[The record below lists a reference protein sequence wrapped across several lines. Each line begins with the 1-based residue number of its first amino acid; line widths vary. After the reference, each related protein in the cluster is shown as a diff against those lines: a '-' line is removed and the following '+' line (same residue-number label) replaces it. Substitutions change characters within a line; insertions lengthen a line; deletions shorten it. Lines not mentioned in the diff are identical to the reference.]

1 MKLNKWTIGLAA
13 VGLVS
18 LPTMSQ
24 ADEKWSSV
32 NTALSSTII
41 SGYINT
47 AAQWNLGTGNANNP
61 GYAFGGAGKADG
73 FNLNVAKVTI
83 EKPLDAADQWA
94 AGYKA
99 DFILGPDAVTLA
111 TGTGLKQAYVQLRAP
126 LGNGLDLKMGV
137 FDTIVG
143 YEVFDS
149 GNNPN
154 YTRSYGYTIEPT
166 THEGLLASY
175 QFNDIVGASVG
186 IANTHGPLIGGRA
199 NPPKAESYKT
209 YMGSVTLTAPESLGF
224 LKGSTLYMGAINGFL
239 APALPGGNN
248 GPGVEQNLYV
258 GATVNTPVTG
268 LKAGISYDYA
278 GRSAQTLAVGGTGS
292 PTLNTIYRNA
302 VGIYTSYQATEK
314 LSLHGRG
321 EYVTQ
326 SKANLNGAVNNV
338 TVAGLPSKI
347 LAYTATVQY
356 DLWKNVLSRFE
367 LRWDHQADGTGKAYG
382 GDPRGTSTPSRRNA
396 YMAAVNIIY
405 KF

>member
-1 MKLNKWTIGLAA
+1 MKLNKWTLGLAA
-13 VGLVS
+13 VGLVT
-18 LPTMSQ
+18 LPTMSR
-24 ADEKWSSV
+24 ADEKWSAV

-73 FNLNVAKVTI
+73 FNLNVANVTI

-99 DFILGPDAVTLA
+99 EFILGPDAATLA

-126 LGNGLDLKMGV
+126 LGNGLDFKMGV
-137 FDTIVG
+137 FDTIIG
-143 YEVFDS
+143 YEVFNAASD
-149 GNNPN
+149 PN

-175 QFNDIVGASVG
+175 QFNDIIGASAG
-186 IANTHGPLIGGRA
+186 IANTTGPTIGARA

-209 YMGSVTLTAPESLGF
+209 YMGSITLTAPESMGF
-224 LKGSTLYMGAINGFL
+224 LKGSTLYAGAINGY
-239 APALPGGNN
+239 NN
-248 GPGVEQNLYV
+248 GVTAPVGVSHNLYA

-268 LKAGISYDYA
+268 LKAGLSYDYA
-278 GRSAQTLAVGGTGS
+278 GRNSQALFGGTLGS
-292 PTLNTIYRNA
+292 YYRNA
-302 VGIYTSYQATEK
+302 FALYASYQATEK

-326 SKANLNGAVNNV
+326 SDKSNTAGISGA
-338 TVAGLPSKI
+338 GFPSKI
-347 LAYTATVQY
+347 IAYTATVQY
-356 DLWKNVLSRFE
+356 DLWKNVLSRLE
-367 LRWDHQADGTGKAYG
+367 IRWDHQADGTGHAYG
-382 GDPRGTSTPSRRNA
+382 KTSGADPLGATRRNA